1 MKKNELKQVLKPLIK
16 ECIRE
21 VVFEE
26 GLLSGTTQ
34 YKQGVTEERQLVEA
48 QQQQKKL
55 KQTRKK
61 MLDAI
66 GQNSYNGVNLFEGTE
81 PISRAGNPSGNS
93 SARGPLSDVD
103 PGDPG
108 VDIAAFFGSQARKF

>member
-1 MKKNELKQVLKPLIK
+1 MKKNELKQVL
-16 ECIRE
+16 
-21 VVFEE
+21 
-26 GLLSGTTQ
+26 
-34 YKQGVTEERQLVEA
+34 
-48 QQQQKKL
+48 KKL